1 MSAKLDIS
9 NNQQL
14 SIQVSTKATNSTRKK
29 GNNSTINVALLGGG
43 DRDIYLCM
51 CMYVSRLECK
61 WEFCI

>member
-51 CMYVSRLECK
+51 CMYPS
-61 WEFCI
+61 